1 MHTVILS
8 VFTSACRRVNQLYI
22 IRNLPSH
29 LQVNYVLEGDGC
41 RNWDWR
47 EAFHSQ
53 LQAGK
58 DWYIPWKAHLYFFF
72 FLYIVTE
79 EDQNVNEEILR
90 WREELIFHVTHS
102 NVVFSWENQVLLEM
116 EINGNWGPCQAEK
129 LQLLVCTSA
138 VSPG

>member
-1 MHTVILS
+1 MDVGIETEVKHFI
-8 VFTSACRRVNQLYI
+8 
-22 IRNLPSH
+22 PSFK
-29 LQVNYVLEGDGC
+29 QVRTDIFLEK
-41 RNWDWR
+41 
-47 EAFHSQ
+47 Q
-53 LQAGK
+53 I
-58 DWYIPWKAHLYFFF
+58 YTFFF